1 VVYASGPLLS
11 ATGSG
16 AGHGYPGAETL
27 IPLHEAYAGQLSSQ
41 GVQSIQN
48 LLGLKANFPAERLR
62 NADHYLGDA
71 LFADQPAQDPGDV
84 RARDYVEGACDQA
97 VGIRDGDAGANVT
110 EVEGSDTLTV
120 V

>member
-1 VVYASGPLLS
+1 MVYASGPLLS

-48 LLGLKANFPAERLR
+48 LLGLKADFAAERLR
-62 NADHYLGDA
+62 NADHYLGNA
-71 LFADQPAQDPGDV
+71 LFADQPAQDTGEV
-84 RARDYVEGACDQA
+84 RARDDVEGACDHA
-97 VGIRDGDAGANVT
+97 VEIGDGDAGAHVS
-110 EVEGSDTLTV
+110 EV
-120 V
+120 